1 MSTAAP
7 LIGLQVEAF
16 TTLSFSVSGMPGFPS
31 VMLRRSFSLA
41 M

>member
-7 LIGLQVEAF
+7 LVGLQVEAF
-16 TTLSFSVSGMPGFPS
+16 TTLSFSVSAVPGFPS
-31 VMLRRSFSLA
+31 VTLRRSFSFA